1 MAKIVD
7 KRIAHNFTW
16 GPLLVIG
23 ITVNILGVVLCI
35 HEEPWLLNQIP
46 NEVLLETSFSILFSQ
61 KTNIGLPLFLT
72 TIYRFLGL
80 WLLTTGSIIICYV
93 YVTRLG
99 TKIARNSIFAILLV
113 NLIAIYYLVFSYLP
127 SFTLLPILHFLAFC
141 LLLSVFCSKYLPD

>member
-1 MAKIVD
+1 MD

-23 ITVNILGVVLCI
+23 IILNILGVVLCI

-99 TKIARNSIFAILLV
+99 TKVARNSIFFVITV
-113 NLIAIYYLVFSYLP
+113 TLIAIYYLIFSYLP
-127 SFTLLPILHFLAFC
+127 SSALIPILHFLTLC
-141 LLLSVFCSKYLPD
+141 LVLSVFCSRYLPD

>member
-46 NEVLLETSFSILFSQ
+46 NEVLLQTSFSILFSQ

-72 TIYRFLGL
+72 TIYRFFGL

-99 TKIARNSIFAILLV
+99 TKVARNSIFFVITV
-113 NLIAIYYLVFSYLP
+113 TLIAIYYLIFSYLP
-127 SFTLLPILHFLAFC
+127 SPALIPILHFLTLC
-141 LLLSVFCSKYLPD
+141 LVLSVFCSRYLPD

>member
-1 MAKIVD
+1 MN

-46 NEVLLETSFSILFSQ
+46 NEVLLQTSFSILFSQ

-72 TIYRFLGL
+72 TIYRFFGL

-99 TKIARNSIFAILLV
+99 TKVARNSIFFVIAV
-113 NLIAIYYLVFSYLP
+113 TLIAIYYLIFSYLR
-127 SFTLLPILHFLAFC
+127 SSTLMPILHFLSLC
-141 LLLSVFCSKYLPD
+141 LVLSVFCSRYLPD

>member
-1 MAKIVD
+1 MNR
-7 KRIAHNFTW
+7 RIAHNFTW
-16 GPLLVIG
+16 GPIFIIG
-23 ITVNILGVVLCI
+23 IIANISGTILFM
-35 HEEPWLLNQIP
+35 HKEPWLLNQIP
-46 NEVLLETSFSILFSQ
+46 NEVLLQTSFSILFSE
-61 KTNIGLPLFLT
+61 KINIGLPLFLS
-72 TIYRFLGL
+72 TIYRFFGL
-80 WLLTTGSIIICYV
+80 WLLTVGSMIICYV